1 MSNNNNK
8 DDRIK
13 GSNMGFK
20 KDNIKILL
28 LEGVDLGSVKLF
40 NTAGYTNIEY
50 IKTALP
56 EEELL
61 KKIADVQFL
70 GIRSRT
76 QVNKAVLDAGKKLLG
91 VGCFCIGTNQVDLN
105 YSQEKG
111 VAVFN
116 APFSNTRSV
125 AELTIGAIIML
136 MRGIPE
142 KNAKAHRGEWAK
154 SAVNAFEVR
163 RKNLGIVG
171 YGNIGTQVGNLAEIL
186 GMNVYFYDPQTKLPQ
201 SNAEAVDS
209 LEKLLEIS
217 DVVTLHVPD
226 IPETQNLINAKAF
239 AQMKQGSFL
248 INYARGKVV
257 DIDALCENLESGK
270 ILGAA
275 LDVFPIEPKGKGEEF
290 QSPLR
295 KFDNTLLSPHI
306 GGSTEEAQKNIGTE
320 VASKLIELSDVGTTQ
335 TSVNFP
341 EVSLPATISG
351 HRILHTHQNIPGIM
365 GKLNDVFSEFS
376 ININAQY
383 LQTKNDLG
391 YVVIDI
397 SPENFSEISEKII
410 EKLKEIE
417 GTKKVRVLY

>member
-1 MSNNNNK
+1 MTNLA
-8 DDRIK
+8 
-13 GSNMGFK
+13 FP

-28 LEGVDLGSVKLF
+28 LEGVDLGAVQLF
-40 NTAGYTNIEY
+40 KKSGYTNIEY

-61 KKIADVQFL
+61 KKIEDVQFL

-91 VGCFCIGTNQVDLN
+91 VGCFCIGTNQVDLE
-105 YSQEKG
+105 YAQQKG
-111 VAVFN
+111 VTVFN

-136 MRGIPE
+136 LRGIPA

-154 SAVNAFEVR
+154 SAVNSFEVR

-186 GMNVYFYDPQTKLPQ
+186 GMNVYFYDPATKLPQ
-201 SNAEAVDS
+201 SNAQAVES
-209 LEKLLEIS
+209 LQKLLEIS

-226 IPETQNLINAKAF
+226 IPETRNLIGAKEF

-257 DIDALCENLESGK
+257 DIDTLCENLENGK

-275 LDVFPIEPKGKGEEF
+275 LDVYPVEPKGKGEEF
-290 QSPLR
+290 ISPLR

-306 GGSTEEAQKNIGTE
+306 GGSTQEAQKNIGSE
-320 VASKLIELSDVGTTQ
+320 VANKLIELSDVGTTQ

-341 EVSLPATISG
+341 EVSLPARING
-351 HRILHTHQNIPGIM
+351 HRILHTHKNIPGIM
-365 GKLNDVFSEFS
+365 GKMNDIFSHYS

-383 LQTKNDLG
+383 LQTRDSVG

-397 SPENFSEISEKII
+397 SPENFEAEISEKVIQQ
-410 EKLKEIE
+410 LKEIE
-417 GTKKVRVLY
+417 GTLKVRVLY

>member
-1 MSNNNNK
+1 MTNLA
-8 DDRIK
+8 
-13 GSNMGFK
+13 FP

-28 LEGVDLGSVKLF
+28 LEGVDLGAVQLF
-40 NTAGYTNIEY
+40 KKSGYTNIEY

-61 KKIADVQFL
+61 KKIEDVQFL

-91 VGCFCIGTNQVDLN
+91 VGCFCIGTNQVDLE
-105 YSQEKG
+105 YAQQKG
-111 VAVFN
+111 VTVFN

-136 MRGIPE
+136 LRGIPA

-154 SAVNAFEVR
+154 SAVNSFEVR

-186 GMNVYFYDPQTKLPQ
+186 GMNVYFYDPATKLPQ
-201 SNAEAVDS
+201 SNAQAVES
-209 LEKLLEIS
+209 LQKLLEIS

-226 IPETQNLINAKAF
+226 IPETRNLIGAKEF

-257 DIDALCENLESGK
+257 DIDALCENLETGK

-275 LDVFPIEPKGKGEEF
+275 LDVYPVEPKVKGEEF
-290 QSPLR
+290 ISPLR

-306 GGSTEEAQKNIGTE
+306 GGSTQEAQKNIGSE
-320 VASKLIELSDVGTTQ
+320 VANKLIELSDVGTTQ

-341 EVSLPATISG
+341 EVSLPARING
-351 HRILHTHQNIPGIM
+351 HRILHTHKNIPGIM
-365 GKLNDVFSEFS
+365 GKMNDIFSHYS

-383 LQTKNDLG
+383 LQTRDSVG

-397 SPENFSEISEKII
+397 SPENFEAEISEKVIQQ
-410 EKLKEIE
+410 LKEIE
-417 GTKKVRVLY
+417 GTLKVRVLY